1 MFNQPNPLDTKI
13 CEKIS
18 FQFTL
23 YYYIILLQS
32 EPLKLSTKFDEN
44 NDSFGSF
51 WTTSPQPLL
60 SSVDQNYIVKVC

>member
-51 WTTSPQPLL
+51 WWGGGGGGGRGTGIP
-60 SSVDQNYIVKVC
+60 

>member
-23 YYYIILLQS
+23 CYYIILLQS

-51 WTTSPQPLL
+51 
-60 SSVDQNYIVKVC
+60 